1 MKIRYLPDSF
11 IEEEGKDLLGF
22 NEFAKSTLAAIR
34 YSEPPFTWGI
44 YGDWGSGK
52 TSLMKL
58 IKGRME
64 TDLKNPE
71 PGSQDALHIPVWFN
85 AWEYENEL
93 NIIYPLFYAIYRDF
107 SARCKGAQNKK
118 AFSESFKK
126 VALGSLFGLTDLAL
140 RTVTK
145 AAIGE
150 ALKLDDVKKALE
162 MVEENLQTVFSKWTD
177 QVTETKQ
184 AFEEFVNNY
193 LNIYRGLHPEIG
205 NRELYL
211 AIFVDDLDRCLPD
224 VAIQILERIKNHL
237 TVDKCIF
244 VLGVNRNVVY
254 KSIQKKYGDLD
265 IDGRQH
271 LEKII
276 QYSVGVPEPSDQA
289 IKEFGKKSL
298 SALVIS
304 KNTKALEKYF
314 DEFSETLWVTGFT
327 NPRKIKRILNRYLN
341 FIARH
346 TSLDK
351 NDKDYIDNYD
361 RAAITRL
368 IILREYY
375 QDFYCLFEE
384 GDFAALREIAD
395 YDGKQQSQEQFI
407 VNHGKKW
414 DSLLPRF
421 DRMKKIVAVSK
432 NLKREKSD
440 YLRVLGQLFG
450 MED

>member
-126 VALGSLFGLTDLAL
+126 VALGSLFGLTDLTL

-162 MVEENLQTVFSKWTD
+162 IVEENLQTVFSKWTD
-177 QVTETKQ
+177 QVAETKQ
-184 AFEEFVNNY
+184 AFKEFVNNY

-224 VAIQILERIKNHL
+224 VAIEILERIKNHL

-244 VLGVNRNVVY
+244 ILGVNRNVVY

-276 QYSVGVPEPSDQA
+276 QYSVGVPHPSEKV

-298 SALVIS
+298 SALVLS
-304 KNTKALEKYF
+304 GNKQKLENYF
-314 DEFSETLWVTGFT
+314 DEFGQTLSKANFT
-327 NPRKIKRILNRYLN
+327 NPRKIKRVLNRYLN
-341 FIARH
+341 FIAQH
-346 TSLDK
+346 VEI
-351 NDKDYIDNYD
+351 DKDINEFN
-361 RAAITRL
+361 IETTVRL
-368 IILREYY
+368 IIIREYH
-375 QDFYCLFEE
+375 QQFYELFREAGFPAFQAISNHT
-384 GDFAALREIAD
+384 GDSNASLSKFGEKWNGLVSEI
-395 YDGKQQSQEQFI
+395 
-407 VNHGKKW
+407 
-414 DSLLPRF
+414 P
-421 DRMKKIVAVSK
+421 RMKKLASLEAGRKTANQYCDAI
-432 NLKREKSD
+432 D
-440 YLRVLGQLFG
+440 FLFG
-450 MED
+450 LED